1 MIDKVGDHQY
11 ISFDI
16 FDTVIRRSVAVPSD
30 IFRLMESAG
39 GESLAG
45 FARMRMEAEARCRE
59 KTGRPVKLAEIYDE
73 LRDSLGARADELM
86 AREVQME
93 LDGCRPNE
101 PWASLC
107 RECIGAG
114 RTVVMVSD
122 MYLPAAVIGQMLD
135 RCGIR
140 GYKKLYVSCEE
151 GARKSDGSLFRVVLR
166 ELDIRPPQL
175 LHIGDNR
182 RSDVIRPMAM
192 GIRVRQMKS
201 RQKEMCAVPK
211 SIPADE
217 TLMYRTLSVCIEN
230 CTEGAPEYE
239 KQGAAIFG
247 PILLGFAQWL
257 GDRLR
262 QDGITDVYFMAR
274 DGYTM
279 KQAFDI
285 LETTGFCTHYMY
297 CSRRSFVVPMLWKH
311 SSMEGV
317 MRAYSWTTLTGMNM
331 RRFLQ
336 KVGLAPE
343 AYAQSARDFGI
354 EMDRRYYKGAFFRDD
369 SVRAFYETVREDV
382 ERNSR
387 REYEALLA
395 YIRSFDMRGTIA
407 VVDIGYHG
415 TMQNALQELLKEAGI
430 DVRVKGYYAGLRY
443 NAALVRE
450 GRIDADGYL
459 YSVGKNEGGFE
470 RYSKF
475 IGIFETLFLAPH
487 GSVWRFELENGTA
500 RPVFEDYEYDDPE
513 GQLIDEKA
521 LVRGHQAGALE
532 LVGYI
537 HDVFGKNAPVV
548 DPETAI
554 YRLKRLGQAPTLREA
569 RTWGDVRFFN
579 SGVLYLARPKKLR
592 TYLAHPKALTRDF
605 LALGWHIGFMR
616 RLLLLPLPYDRIF
629 ELMRKAYHKNDQ
641 A

>member
-1 MIDKVGDHQY
+1 MRQVGNHQY

-16 FDTVIRRSVAVPSD
+16 FDTVIRRSVARPSD

-45 FARMRMEAEARCRE
+45 FAQMRMAAEARCRE
-59 KTGRPVKLAEIYDE
+59 KMGRPIKLWEIYDE
-73 LRDSLGARADELM
+73 LRANLGARVDELM
-86 AREVQME
+86 AREVRLE

-107 RECIGAG
+107 RECIAAG
-114 RTVVMVSD
+114 KTVVMVSD
-122 MYLPAAVIGQMLD
+122 MYLPAGVIRQMLD

-151 GARKSDGSLFRVVLR
+151 RAKKADGSLFRVVLQ
-166 ELDIRPPQL
+166 ELNIRPSQL

-182 RSDVIRPMAM
+182 RSDVVRPMAM
-192 GIRVRQMKS
+192 GIRVRRVKS
-201 RQKEMCAVPK
+201 RQKELCKVPK

-217 TLMYRTLSVCIEN
+217 ALAYRTLSACMEI

-257 GDRLR
+257 GGRLR
-262 QDGITDVYFMAR
+262 QDGVTDVYFMAR

-279 KQAFDI
+279 KQAFDV
-285 LETTGFCTHYMY
+285 LEPTGFRTHYLY

-311 SSMEGV
+311 SSMEDV
-317 MRAYSWTTLTGMNM
+317 MRAYGWTASTGMGL

-343 AYAQSARDFGI
+343 AYAQHARDFGI
-354 EMDRRYYKGAFFRDD
+354 EMDRRYYKGAFFRDA
-369 SVRAFYETVREDV
+369 SVRAFYASVREDV

-395 YIRSFDMRGTIA
+395 YIRSFDMRRTIA

-430 DVRVKGYYAGLRY
+430 DVRVKGYYAGLRH

-450 GRIDADGYL
+450 GRIEADGYF
-459 YSVGKNEGGFE
+459 YSVGKNEDGFE
-470 RYSKF
+470 QYSKF

-487 GSVWRFELENGTA
+487 GSVRCFQLENGTDGL
-500 RPVFEDYEYDDPE
+500 VFENYEYDDPE

-521 LVRGHQAGALE
+521 LVRGHQAGALK
-532 LVGYI
+532 LVGYV
-537 HDVFGKNAPVV
+537 HDVFGQNAPLVF
-548 DPETAI
+548 PKTAI
-554 YRLKRLGQAPTLREA
+554 YRLSRLGLAPTLREA
-569 RTWGDVRFFN
+569 RMWGSVRFFN
-579 SGVLYLARPKKLR
+579 NGILYLARPKKRR
-592 TYLAHPKALTRDF
+592 TYLMHPKVLAHDF